1 MHNPNRGV
9 MLDREENCS
18 SFDSETGW
26 GFTVSCLL
34 LVFRFRIEDKDMFVF
49 FGEITGS
56 LLVQFIGY
64 QQVQTCL
71 VFLKKFKNLEKG
83 KGRAGFRLQSVKWKF
98 CRSDLCKV
106 F

>member
-1 MHNPNRGV
+1 
-9 MLDREENCS
+9 MLDWEENCS

-49 FGEITGS
+49 VWGEPARVNPRRGKRRKNRGGGFLEIKFFTSEKVDCRVGEDSQRELLSILNTGTR
-56 LLVQFIGY
+56 V
-64 QQVQTCL
+64 VP
-71 VFLKKFKNLEKG
+71 V
-83 KGRAGFRLQSVKWKF
+83 
-98 CRSDLCKV
+98 DLCKV